1 MVNPIIVGADKSSD
15 EYKAAEEL
23 VKHFSSE
30 NSPFVKSEGEVY
42 IWVGQQILNTEIDLI
57 MIGKLTNAGLVLD
70 NKSVTIDN
78 FCFTFEIKSHTDISK
93 ISNRGNTLFVDDK
106 SVTDQSKNQKIKLKE
121 WFKKTFN
128 FDKKSQPPYIHNFIW
143 WRGLSKEIINNAD
156 EKIKT
161 AMKENSLPAVFD
173 LKDLFELANNQRIS
187 IFQEHFNICKNKN
200 SFEKILKYLQ
210 EDNEENLQK
219 NRVNEDVSDGYNI
232 DNDLQILET
241 FSNIELDV
249 LVQKIKTKWSE
260 KLTTS
265 ERYKKFSPQHVK
277 YIDIIAKEICL
288 FGGNTVA
295 NLYRGKGKN
304 YKDIVIAV
312 AKKLKVDF
320 NREQPIEEIEEY
332 LLQTVMKKS
341 FKKMSDEEKEE
352 FLKSLDSNGVYFK
365 AGMKLSSAVLNS
377 IFIQMLKSG
386 GFYTYQMA
394 VVIANN
400 VARYITG
407 RALQIGISY
416 AIPQVLKRFI
426 LYANPIMWGIT
437 TVWLIYD
444 IVSPAYKIIEPLV
457 IYIAALRQIKIS
469 KPDDSCKG
477 KI

>member
-1 MVNPIIVGADKSSD
+1 MVNLIIVGEDKSSD

-23 VKHFSSE
+23 SKHFSSE
-30 NSPFVKSEGEVY
+30 HSPFINSEGQVY

-57 MIGKLTNAGLVLD
+57 IIGELTNAELFLD
-70 NKSVTIDN
+70 NRNVAIDN

-93 ISNRGNTLFVDDK
+93 ISTRGNALLVDDK
-106 SVTDQSKNQKIKLKE
+106 SVTDQSRNQRIKLTE
-121 WFKKTFN
+121 WFKKEFN

-143 WRGLSKEIINNAD
+143 WRGLSKETINNSD
-156 EKIKT
+156 TKIKI

-173 LKDLFELANNQRIS
+173 FKDLFELANNKRKS
-187 IFQEHFNICKNKN
+187 IFQEHFNICKNK
-200 SFEKILKYLQ
+200 SGFEKILKYLK
-210 EDNEENLQK
+210 EDDKQNQQK
-219 NRVNEDVSDGYNI
+219 STINEDIADGYDI

-260 KLTTS
+260 ELTTT

-288 FGGNTVA
+288 FGGNTFT

-304 YKDIVIAV
+304 YRDIVINV
-312 AKKLKVDF
+312 AKKLKVNF
-320 NREQPIEEIEEY
+320 NKEQPIEEIEEN
-332 LLQTVMKKS
+332 LLQTVMDKS
-341 FKKMSDEEKEE
+341 FQKMSDEKKEE

-400 VARYITG
+400 IARLITG
-407 RALQIGISY
+407 RALQITTSY
-416 AIPQVLKRFI
+416 LIPQVLKRFI
-426 LYANPIMWGIT
+426 LFSGPIMWTIT
-437 TVWLIYD
+437 AVWLIFD
-444 IVSPAYKIIEPLV
+444 ISSPAYKILTPLV

-469 KPDDSCKG
+469 KPDDSCK
-477 KI
+477 KEI